1 MTRLSRAAIQPCG
14 ASLAPDPPA
23 FVVPFVVAVV
33 VSGATV
39 VPAAVAAVVAAAV
52 AATAVGAAVVAS
64 NQLACAARLSL
75 ETPAFTSPK
84 GVICLGSR

>member
-14 ASLAPDPPA
+14 ASLGPDPPA

-39 VPAAVAAVVAAAV
+39 VAAAVVAAAV